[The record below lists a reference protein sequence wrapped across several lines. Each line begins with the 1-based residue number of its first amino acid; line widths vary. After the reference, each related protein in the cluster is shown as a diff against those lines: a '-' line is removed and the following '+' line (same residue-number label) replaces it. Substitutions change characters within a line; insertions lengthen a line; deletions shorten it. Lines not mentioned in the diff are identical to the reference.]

1 MDLNPLLPQISAA
14 LETGRHE
21 DVRTLVKAA
30 LEIDTAPE
38 IVLDQ
43 GLIPGMSVVGDRFR
57 DGEIFLP
64 EVLIAARAMHA
75 GLDILKPLLAASD
88 APRRGRV
95 VIGTVRGD
103 LHDIGKN
110 LVAIMLEGA
119 GFDVIDLGTDVA
131 PDAFI
136 DTAEAEGASVIAMS
150 ALLTTTMTEMQKVVN
165 RLHERHLSTA
175 HCTIVGG
182 APLTAAFAEKIGAD
196 AWAADAPSAVEEV
209 VRLIGTF
216 KQGKGV

>member
-1 MDLNPLLPQISAA
+1 MSIETDMNSISQA
-14 LETGRHE
+14 LQSGRHE
-21 DVRTLVKAA
+21 DVRSLVADA
-30 LEIDTAPE
+30 LARDLPAETI
-38 IVLDQ
+38 LDEA
-43 GLIPGMSVVGDRFR
+43 LIPGMSVVGERFR

-75 GLDILKPLLAASD
+75 ALELLKPLLAASE

-119 GFDVIDLGTDVA
+119 GYEVIDLGTDVA
-131 PDAFI
+131 A
-136 DTAEAEGASVIAMS
+136 DTFLEAAEEAGAPVIAMS
-150 ALLTTTMTEMQKVVN
+150 ALLTTTMTEMQQVVN
-165 RLHERHLSTA
+165 RLRERDPGRNRR
-175 HCTIVGG
+175 TIVGG
-182 APLTAAFAEKIGAD
+182 APVTAAWAEKIGAD

-209 VRLIGTF
+209 GRLIGATE
-216 KQGKGV
+216 GRE